1 MDDRLHKARILM
13 ESLAEGVRQGCLLKK
28 HGPPQASYWARAGV
42 LFTTEILDPE
52 ENRDERRSAPVTVLT
67 PHAPE
72 AGLILD
78 SLHEIFEPLLD
89 ECIEGEF
96 YERLAEA
103 ALEYSGYVK
112 IEDATSINLMKVLLT
127 EAEDILEEMRE
138 GEFPYTL

>member
-1 MDDRLHKARILM
+1 MDDRLHQARILM
-13 ESLAEGVRQGCLLKK
+13 ESLAEEVRQGRFLKK
-28 HGPPQASYWARAGV
+28 HGPLDAADWSRAGV
-42 LFTTEILDPE
+42 LFTTELLDPE
-52 ENRDERRSAPVTVLT
+52 ENKDERRWAPVTVLT

-72 AGLILD
+72 AGRFLN

-112 IEDATSINLMKVLLT
+112 IEDATSVNLMKVLLT
-127 EAEDILEEMRE
+127 EAEDILEEMRA